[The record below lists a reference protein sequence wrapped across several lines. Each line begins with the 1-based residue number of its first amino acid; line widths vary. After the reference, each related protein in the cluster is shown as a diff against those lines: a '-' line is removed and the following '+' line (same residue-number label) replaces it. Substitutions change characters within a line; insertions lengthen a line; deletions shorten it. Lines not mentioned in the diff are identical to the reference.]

1 MYAYAWETRWCVCL
15 QPVGGAAAAAAA
27 LGTDYGIW
35 IRGGPGW
42 RRKIADDEILGRARR
57 EKAPNESE
65 NERLH
70 GGHCDVRGRMRRPR
84 ENDEG
89 CWEDERQKATNA
101 LSSPRKCRFFPF
113 RRTLFERDERD
124 APSRGIRDIGGKNWH
139 TVICINE
146 LPLCVK

>member
-1 MYAYAWETRWCVCL
+1 VCL
-15 QPVGGAAAAAAA
+15 QPVGGAAAAAA

-42 RRKIADDEILGRARR
+42 RRKTADDGIRGRARR

-84 ENDEG
+84 ENDDEG
-89 CWEDERQKATNA
+89 CWEDERRKATNA
-101 LSSPRKCRFFPF
+101 LSSPCKCVSLPF
-113 RRTLFERDERD
+113 AGSLRARR
-124 APSRGIRDIGGKNWH
+124 A
-139 TVICINE
+139 E
-146 LPLCVK
+146 LAAFGVEGRS